1 MNRHTSI
8 PGAPRFQSGGMAP
21 KLQTSVPMTQH
32 PADISRL
39 PEHKERQLTPP
50 SREVVDERFQMFSTA
65 MAPLREGDNFGIS
78 FSSFINAPCD
88 DHDVHGAIPL
98 PP

>member
-1 MNRHTSI
+1 
-8 PGAPRFQSGGMAP
+8 
-21 KLQTSVPMTQH
+21 MTQH

-50 SREVVDERFQMFSTA
+50 SREVVDERFQMFSSA

-88 DHDVHGAIPL
+88 DPC
-98 PP
+98 